1 MILPYSVV
9 NPLTV
14 VEVARRL
21 PRPGEVLVRE
31 GERVE
36 PFQVVA
42 ESDVPP
48 DFCIVNVARDLGL
61 PPKRV
66 KGALRA
72 TVGQEVESGDV
83 LASRGGLG
91 GRVCRAP
98 FQGTIT
104 GYGRGRL
111 LLEAETGRLQ
121 LTALVPGTVIQVW
134 GGRGVLI
141 ETRGGFIQ
149 GAWGNDKE
157 AFGVLRIVVR
167 APRHP
172 LRAKRLDASA
182 QGAVVVGGSGL
193 DEETIEQAIELQVRG
208 IVVGGVPPSLLP
220 RLRDLDFPVIATEG
234 VGATPMS
241 DATFS
246 LLRSLD
252 GREVAVSGRLRT
264 RWNSERPFLL
274 IPTPSQAASAVNPET
289 PLEIGA
295 RVRALRLPYLGQ
307 SGTVTELPTGMI
319 TLQTGARLHG
329 AQVDFDGET
338 GLVPFPNLEQLL

>member
-1 MILPYSVV
+1 MFLPYSVV

-36 PFQVVA
+36 PFQAVA
-42 ESDVPP
+42 VSDVPP

-66 KGALRA
+66 KAALRA
-72 TVGQEVESGDV
+72 GVGEEVESGTV

-98 FQGTIT
+98 FEGTIT

-134 GGRGVLI
+134 RGQGVLI

-149 GAWGNDKE
+149 AAWGNDRE

-182 QGAVVVGGSGL
+182 QGAIVVGGSSL
-193 DEETIEQAIELQVRG
+193 DEETIEQAIEMQVRG
-208 IVVGGVPPSLLP
+208 LVVGGVPPSLLP
-220 RLRDLDFPVIATEG
+220 RLQELEIPVVATEG

-241 DATFS
+241 EAVFS

-274 IPTPSQAASAVNPET
+274 VPMPAETANPINPET
-289 PLEIGA
+289 PLEVGM
-295 RVRALRLPYLGQ
+295 RVRALRHPYRGQ
-307 SGTVTELPTGMI
+307 SGTVTGLPTAMV
-319 TLQTGARLHG
+319 TLQTGTRLHG
-329 AQVDFDGET
+329 AKVDFDGET